1 MVKIFYMSIVFILF
15 SCSKEKKEKIEN
27 VIIITENKY
36 LSIYEGFEINNREDF
51 IRGKNNYE
59 LVYIKDTI
67 KFEITEEEKNIINK
81 SFIQNKIE
89 YISKN
94 NMNIGEKVEYII
106 MPKKINIK
114 TNRRNI
120 DIEYN
125 YFLDEVKIDKIK
137 TMEINNFLR
146 TIDSI
151 LHYK

>member
-1 MVKIFYMSIVFILF
+1 MSIVFILF